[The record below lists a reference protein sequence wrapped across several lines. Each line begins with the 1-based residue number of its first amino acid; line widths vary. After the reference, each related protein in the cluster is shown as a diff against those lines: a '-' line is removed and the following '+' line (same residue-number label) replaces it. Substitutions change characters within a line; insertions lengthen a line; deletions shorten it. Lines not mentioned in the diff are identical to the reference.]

1 MLGTVMTTHSHLSF
15 ATYIQT
21 ISLQSLQKISAYGQ
35 HPSVFGITSQANMLY
50 LMTVLKK
57 LAFQN
62 GIREA
67 FIISAIITVI
77 SLISS
82 LFIGK
87 KQSRLV
93 PKKSML

>member
-1 MLGTVMTTHSHLSF
+1 
-15 ATYIQT
+15 
-21 ISLQSLQKISAYGQ
+21 
-35 HPSVFGITSQANMLY
+35 
-50 LMTVLKK
+50 MTVLKK

-87 KQSRLV
+87 KQSKLI
-93 PKKSML
+93 PKKGKLSRQNRDLFKIYKTV